1 MDSSEKISHIGQL
14 DPGKEA
20 DHRQLVAF
28 ISDPDGEVRY
38 GAIERI
44 GTDQTRE
51 TAGLLLAALD
61 DPEELVRV
69 QCLEELSYRKDLT
82 DADTGRI
89 RSCLDDESELVRR
102 YAATALAAAR
112 DLSVIP
118 LLKERLDGAV
128 ATEQVSYCFALATLG
143 DGSYLDRAL
152 ELLGA
157 ECYQA
162 RCSVANGIVD
172 FVNDSNR
179 ARIAGALKEAWE
191 RETTR
196 AARSSIEAAMKELGV
211 W

>member
-20 DHRQLVAF
+20 DYRQLVAF

-38 GAIERI
+38 RVIERI

-51 TAGLLLAALD
+51 TVDLLVGALTDSDDLA
-61 DPEELVRV
+61 RV
-69 QCLEELSYRKDLT
+69 QCLEELSCRGDLT
-82 DADTGRI
+82 DADAAAI
-89 RSCLDDESELVRR
+89 RPYLDDGSELVRR
-102 YAATALAAAR
+102 YAAAALAAAGIR
-112 DLSVIP
+112 SIIP
-118 LLKERLDGAV
+118 LLRERLAS
-128 ATEQVSYCFALATLG
+128 ASTAEQTSYCFALAALG

-157 ECYQA
+157 ECYQT